1 MADDSTTAAVEKSV
15 PLWIA
20 LAIMLAI
27 MLAGGTLIWKY
38 LYRPPAPHQTNVVAP
53 APGQPR
59 IVRSGGNL
67 AAPQPTADALAAAR
81 EAELPDG
88 VHGLAGGGT
97 LVKAGDAYLKAF
109 PRADDPQPS
118 FSLGFFSVDD
128 SQWEHGY
135 LSNGVRRVLADG
147 EYAKSLG
154 VTAEQV
160 KQLEDLPAAPA
171 MRWPDEARERLSK
184 LYAKWKSADE
194 KEKPD
199 AARALLAELQ
209 SVAQAKRSADQQSM
223 TQRVAKIR
231 SILTARQVEAM
242 NPIPRWNLPTT
253 KKSGG

>member
-1 MADDSTTAAVEKSV
+1 MDDDSKTLPIQKSV
-15 PLWIA
+15 PLWVA
-20 LAIMLAI
+20 VGVMLAI
-27 MLAGGTLIWKY
+27 MLGGGALIWKY
-38 LYRPPAPHQTNVVAP
+38 LYRPPVPRQTNVVSP

-67 AAPQPTADALAAAR
+67 AAPQPTADALAAAK

-88 VHGLAGGGT
+88 VHGLPSGGT

-135 LSNGVRRVLADG
+135 LSNGVRRALGDG

-154 VTAEQV
+154 VSAEQV
-160 KQLEDLPAAPA
+160 RQLEELPAAPG
-171 MRWPDEARERLSK
+171 MRWPDEARERLSG
-184 LYAKWKSADE
+184 LYAKWKSAGE
-194 KEKPD
+194 KGKAD
-199 AARALLAELQ
+199 AERALVAELQ

-231 SILTARQVEAM
+231 AILTARQVEAM